1 MSKSRALGCLGPY
14 VYAIGETLLEEGIQ
28 VDRVNLPAAKY
39 FGFRHPLY
47 AVANLTWL
55 KGPTVEV
62 DYHEHQENDVPL
74 DQQDEQL
81 RETPYHSLVFGGQQ
95 YAPFKLKDISHPS
108 KVLNRLAHDG
118 YVDYLALA
126 LPLPSGRVQPL
137 SIASKT
143 PLPDT
148 IIPYLNSVRPLMAS
162 ALDSLYQ
169 GAAARSLAQS
179 YLGRITG
186 PKVLAG
192 DFSRGNTQLMNAGI
206 LFCDIR
212 GFTSLSQELGAA
224 GVVSVVNQIFDVVG
238 TSVRENDGEILKFI
252 GDAVLIVFAGIK
264 RVTATRWSSPCL
276 RQFAPLLKVSPPL
289 GNN

>member
-1 MSKSRALGCLGPY
+1 MSDNKFAFEKPFVESLTRLGENLRHGLSKSRALGCLGPY

-62 DYHEHQENDVPL
+62 DYHEHQANDVPL

-81 RETPYHSLVFGGQQ
+81 RETPYHSLVFGEQQ
-95 YAPFKLKDISHPS
+95 YAPFKLKNISHPS

-143 PLPDT
+143 LSR
-148 IIPYLNSVRPLMAS
+148 IP
-162 ALDSLYQ
+162 
-169 GAAARSLAQS
+169 
-179 YLGRITG
+179 
-186 PKVLAG
+186 
-192 DFSRGNTQLMNAGI
+192 
-206 LFCDIR
+206 
-212 GFTSLSQELGAA
+212 
-224 GVVSVVNQIFDVVG
+224 
-238 TSVRENDGEILKFI
+238 
-252 GDAVLIVFAGIK
+252 
-264 RVTATRWSSPCL
+264 SSPI
-276 RQFAPLLKVSPPL
+276 
-289 GNN
+289 